1 MTTYNIKKLY
11 DEIKLELGD
20 RLQEYDGYQY
30 ICDVI
35 TEIADSNVHIYYSN
49 LFDWVKY
56 NWEYVDIAYNEF
68 GIPSANGSNIII
80 ELIQQAQF
88 YRNEEILYSE
98 LDEAMLAY
106 CYNYILNNFDF
117 ETITEEQKEEI
128 ENKCTN
134 VDNNDTLEEFEDFI
148 QELFTTE
155 EEDEEEIKED
165 TRYCTYTNDTIYCN
179 GICSQCHRNEEDEV

>member
-1 MTTYNIKKLY
+1 MTNYNIKELY

-30 ICDVI
+30 ICDAI
-35 TEIADSNVHIYYSN
+35 TEIADSNVDIYYYN
-49 LFDWVKY
+49 LFEWVKH
-56 NWEYVDIAYNEF
+56 NWEYVDIACSEF
-68 GIPSANGSNIII
+68 GMPSSNDSNIII
-80 ELIQQAQF
+80 KLIQQAQF
-88 YRNEEILYSE
+88 YRNEEIIYSE
-98 LDEAMLAY
+98 LDESMLAY

-134 VDNNDTLEEFEDFI
+134 VDNNDTLEEFEEFI

-155 EEDEEEIKED
+155 EEEEEEND
-165 TRYCTYTNDTIYCN
+165 THYCTYANDTIYCN
-179 GICSQCHRNEEDEV
+179 GICSQCQVSKKEE